1 MPEPLILLIED
12 EKSIRNFLRAT
23 MKTQQYRLV
32 EALGGREGIS
42 LAASH
47 VPDLVVL
54 DLGLPDIDG
63 IEVIEGI
70 RKWSQVPILILSAR
84 DQERDKIAALDA
96 GADDYLTKPF
106 GVGELLAR
114 MRVALRHAARPRE
127 TETRQQGVFAAGE
140 LEIDFERRTVSV
152 AGEPIHLTPTEYKL
166 LSIMAGYA
174 GKVLT
179 HSFLLKAVWGPGSA
193 SETQYLRVFMANLRR
208 KLERDPAEPRYV
220 LTEMGVGYRLAD
232 E

>member
-1 MPEPLILLIED
+1 MPDPVILLIED

-23 MKTQQYRLV
+23 MKTQQYKLI
-32 EALGGREGIS
+32 EAAGGREGIS

-63 IEVIEGI
+63 IEVIEAV
-70 RKWSQVPILILSAR
+70 RQWSQVPIVILSAR

-127 TETRQQGVFAAGE
+127 MEAQQQGTFCAGE
-140 LEIDFERRTVSV
+140 LEIDFERRTVTV

-179 HSFLLKAVWGPGSA
+179 HTFLLKAVWGPGSV

-220 LTEMGVGYRLAD
+220 LTEMGVGYRLTD